1 MYLKGSQWSML
12 KRKKRSN
19 PWVIILLAG
28 LILVVVLFD
37 RMIRPY
43 LPPVLIGY
51 VTPTPTRSAESIVG
65 EAEALVNSAKYN
77 QAIEAYRQAI
87 VADPTNPFYY
97 LTVSRL
103 EIYTG
108 QYKDAITDAA
118 NALLLNPNSSVAF
131 GLQGWAQGFLGD
143 YTDAEGSIAN
153 AIKLDPTLAQNYAYK
168 AMILAFKVID
178 GLGEL
183 GTMQDAIDASKT
195 AVSMAPDALETHW
208 ARGYVLYVTSNYDQA
223 VMELS
228 AAGTLNNSI
237 GEIHMELGYS
247 YRALQ
252 QNVQAIEEF
261 NRANALN
268 PTDPMPATYIA
279 AVYANSGEFPKAIQY
294 ATTAVNNDPS
304 NPAMWGNLGRM
315 YYHNLQFTDAIP
327 ALSLAIHG
335 GATSDGV
342 VVEGLPLSYTGRA
355 AEYYYTYGLAL
366 AYLGYCNEALPISQ
380 ALQQTVINDEVS
392 QANAQEIITQCAQFA
407 TSGAPTPTAFTTPT
421 ITPSPTPDLTQTAQ
435 PLSTP

>member
-1 MYLKGSQWSML
+1 ML

-19 PWVIILLAG
+19 PWVIILLVAS
-28 LILVVVLFD
+28 IIAVFLFD

-51 VTPTPTRSAESIVG
+51 MTPTPTRSAESIVG
-65 EAEALVNSAKYN
+65 EADALVNSAKYN
-77 QAIEAYRQAI
+77 QAIEAYRLAI
-87 VADPTNPFYY
+87 AADSKNPSYY

-103 EIYTG
+103 EIYSG

-118 NALLLNPNSSVAF
+118 DALLLNSNSSQAF

-143 YTDAEGSIAN
+143 YTNAEGSITN
-153 AIKLDPTLAQNYAYK
+153 AIQLDPTLAQNYAYK
-168 AMILAFKVID
+168 AMVLAFKVID

-195 AVSMAPDALETHW
+195 AVSMAPDLLETHW

-223 VMELS
+223 VTELS
-228 AAGTLNNSI
+228 AAATLNNNI
-237 GEIHMELGYS
+237 AEIHMELGYS

-252 QNVQAIEEF
+252 QYVQAIEEF

-268 PTDPMPATYIA
+268 PTDPMPSTYIA
-279 AVYANSGEFPKAIQY
+279 AVYATNGEFAKAIQY

-315 YYHNLQFTDAIP
+315 YYHNLQYQDAIP
-327 ALSLAIHG
+327 ALSLAVHG
-335 GATSDGV
+335 GVTPDGV
-342 VVEGLPLSYTGRA
+342 VVAGLPLSYTGRV

-366 AYLGYCNEALPISQ
+366 AKLGYCNEALPISQ
-380 ALQQTVINDEVS
+380 ALQQTVTTDTVS

-407 TSGAPTPTAFTTPT
+407 TSRAPTPTAFTTPT
-421 ITPSPTPDLTQTAQ
+421 ITPSPTPDLTQTAV
-435 PLSTP
+435 PISTP

>member
-12 KRKKRSN
+12 KKKKRSN
-19 PWVIILLAG
+19 PWVILLLAG
-28 LILVVVLFD
+28 LIIVVVLFD

-43 LPPVLIGY
+43 LPPLLIGY
-51 VTPTPTRSAESIVG
+51 MTPTPTRSAESIIG
-65 EAEALVNSAKYN
+65 EAENLVNSAKYN
-77 QAIEAYRQAI
+77 QAIDAYHLAI
-87 VADPTNPFYY
+87 AADPKNPSYY
-97 LTVSRL
+97 LTISRL
-103 EIYTG
+103 EIYIG
-108 QYKDAITDAA
+108 QYKNAITDAA

-143 YTDAEGSIAN
+143 YTDAEGSIAT
-153 AIKLDPTLAQNYAYK
+153 AIQNDPTLAQNYAYK

-183 GTMQDAIDASKT
+183 GTMQDSIDASKT
-195 AVSMAPDALETHW
+195 AVSMAPDSLETHW
-208 ARGYVLYVTSNYDQA
+208 ARGYVLYVTSNYYQA
-223 VMELS
+223 VTELS
-228 AAGTLNNSI
+228 AATTLNNNI

-252 QNVQAIEEF
+252 QYVQAIEEF

-279 AVYANSGEFPKAIQY
+279 AVYATNGEFAKAIQY

-315 YYHNLQFTDAIP
+315 YYHNLQYIDAIP
-327 ALSLAIHG
+327 ALSLATHG
-335 GATSDGV
+335 GITSDGLEV
-342 VVEGLPLSYTGRA
+342 KGLPLSYNGRA

-366 AYLGYCNEALPISQ
+366 ANLGYCNQALPISQ
-380 ALQQTVINDEVS
+380 ALQQTVINDTVS
-392 QANAQEIITQCAQFA
+392 QANAQEIITRCAQFA

-421 ITPSPTPDLTQTAQ
+421 ITPSPTPDLTQTAV
-435 PLSTP
+435 PVSTP

>member
-19 PWVIILLAG
+19 PWVIILLVAS
-28 LILVVVLFD
+28 IIAVFLFD

-51 VTPTPTRSAESIVG
+51 MTPTPTRSAESIVG
-65 EAEALVNSAKYN
+65 EADALVNSAKYN
-77 QAIEAYRQAI
+77 QAIEAYRLAI
-87 VADPTNPFYY
+87 AADSKNPSYY

-103 EIYTG
+103 EIYSG

-118 NALLLNPNSSVAF
+118 DALLLNSNSSQAF

-143 YTDAEGSIAN
+143 YTNAEGSITN
-153 AIKLDPTLAQNYAYK
+153 AIQLDPTLAQNYAYK
-168 AMILAFKVID
+168 AMVLAFKVID

-195 AVSMAPDALETHW
+195 AVSMAPDLLETHW

-223 VMELS
+223 VTELS
-228 AAGTLNNSI
+228 AAATLNNNI
-237 GEIHMELGYS
+237 AEIHMELGYS

-252 QNVQAIEEF
+252 QYVQAIEEF

-268 PTDPMPATYIA
+268 PTDPMPSTYIA
-279 AVYANSGEFPKAIQY
+279 AVYATNGEFAKAIQY

-315 YYHNLQFTDAIP
+315 YYHNLQYQDAIP
-327 ALSLAIHG
+327 ALSLAVHG
-335 GATSDGV
+335 GVTPDGV
-342 VVEGLPLSYTGRA
+342 VVAGLPLSYTGRV

-366 AYLGYCNEALPISQ
+366 AKLGYCNEALPISQ
-380 ALQQTVINDEVS
+380 ALQQTVTTDTVS

-407 TSGAPTPTAFTTPT
+407 TSRAPTPTAFTTPT
-421 ITPSPTPDLTQTAQ
+421 ITPSPTPDLTQTAV
-435 PLSTP
+435 PISTP